1 MTNTLENSLV
11 MVVLAA
17 LIFIPVFMIR
27 RNSKKKKQD
36 LIQKQLDK
44 ISSDNNFKITRTN
57 SIGNLLIAYSDNRRL
72 LLLHLIDLTYE
83 LINLEKIVKV
93 EDEIT
98 YNGKEVKTVKLIL
111 SSHNASIREI
121 LLYKQFENSESI
133 LSAAK
138 KLAIELSMFINS
150 SSQKTELIL

>member
-72 LLLHLIDLTYE
+72 LLLYLIDLTYE

-98 YNGKEVKTVKLIL
+98 YNGKEVKTVKLLL

-150 SSQKTELIL
+150 SSQKTELML

>member
-98 YNGKEVKTVKLIL
+98 YNGKEVKTVKLLL

>member
-72 LLLHLIDLTYE
+72 LLLYLIDLTYE

-98 YNGKEVKTVKLIL
+98 YNGKEVKTVKLLL

-133 LSAAK
+133 LSTAK
-138 KLAIELSMFINS
+138 KLAIELSMFINT
-150 SSQKTELIL
+150 SSQKTELII

>member
-98 YNGKEVKTVKLIL
+98 YNGKEVKTVKLLL

-138 KLAIELSMFINS
+138 NLAIELSMFINS